1 MFCPNCEAEYVA
13 GIFLCSDCNL
23 PLVSELPEKPAPSA
37 AIPYV
42 RVLATFNSADLI
54 VIKSLLEDA
63 GLDYHIE
70 GENFHYLGF
79 PLVESVKLH
88 VRADQAET
96 AQALLADLDL
106 RGWAISADP
115 EGDDEFDTR
124 E

>member
-13 GIFLCSDCNL
+13 GIFLCSDCDL
-23 PLVSELPEKPAPSA
+23 PLVSEPLEKAALAA

-42 RVLATFNSADLI
+42 RVLATYNSADLI

-79 PLVESVKLH
+79 PLVQSVKLH
-88 VRADQAET
+88 VRADQADT
-96 AQALLADLDL
+96 AQVLLADLDL